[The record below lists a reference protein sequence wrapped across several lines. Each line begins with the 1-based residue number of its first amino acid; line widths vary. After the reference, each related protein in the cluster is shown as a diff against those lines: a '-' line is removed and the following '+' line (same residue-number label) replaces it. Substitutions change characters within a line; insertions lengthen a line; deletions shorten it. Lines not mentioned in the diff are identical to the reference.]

1 MFKLIPDYVWGLLGA
16 CGAILLVLGV
26 FKAGYTFSEN
36 KYQKIIAEQ
45 QVKIKDL
52 ESREAVV
59 EKEIVIEYRDRVQ
72 TITKVKE
79 KIVEV
84 TKNVLSEETNHCD
97 IGPGFISLHN
107 AAASNKAIPGSTKG
121 TDATSTG
128 PKEST
133 GKD

>member
-36 KYQKIIAEQ
+36 KYKKVIAEQ

-52 ESREAVV
+52 ESREAVI

-84 TKNVLSEETNHCD
+84 TKNVLSEETNRCD

-107 AAASNKAIPGSTKG
+107 ASARGEGLSGSTDG
-121 TDATSTG
+121 TDAAGAGTKISTG
-128 PKEST
+128 T
-133 GKD
+133 D

>member
-1 MFKLIPDYVWGLLGA
+1 MLKLIPDYVWGLLGA

-84 TKNVLSEETNHCD
+84 TKNVLSEETNACT
-97 IGPGFISLHN
+97 IGPGFIGLHN
-107 AAASNKAIPGSTKG
+107 AAAIGETVPRSSKG
-121 TDATSTG
+121 TDATSTRT
-128 PKEST
+128 KEST